1 MANFLISEAS
11 ELKSLIK
18 LALIEHEIEK
28 NRDKGETLWTVNQ
41 VAKRLGKAH
50 ATIKKLIT
58 KGLLKTTKDGLITE
72 ASINDYLQ
80 RH

>member
-11 ELKSLIK
+11 ELKNLIK
-18 LALIEHEIEK
+18 LALIEHENEK

-50 ATIKKLIT
+50 ATIKKLTT
-58 KGLLKTTKDGLITE
+58 KGVIKTTKDGLITE
-72 ASINDYLQ
+72 AAINEYLKKS
-80 RH
+80 